1 MKIAMFGHKQF
12 SSRQGGVERVVT
24 ELSTR
29 MAALGH
35 TVICYDRSDG
45 HTMEGISQ
53 KRVKVHR
60 VWTLPGKGLAA
71 VTASLSAAICS
82 AVSDAEVVH
91 IHGEG
96 PAFWCFLPKLV
107 GKRVVITIH
116 GLDWQREKWRNSPG
130 RTFIKSGERMAV
142 RCADRMIVLSKAMQH
157 YFSSAYGRETLWIP
171 NGAECPQRKPAEVI
185 RTQFG
190 LEKDSYILFLGR
202 LVPEKGIHT
211 LIEAFRRVKTD
222 KRLVIAGGSS
232 DTDGYVT
239 RLEKMA
245 VEDDRIF
252 FPGFVRGQI
261 LEELYSNAYVYVL
274 PSELEGMPLSLLEA
288 LGYGNCCLTSDIPEC
303 IEVLAGVGLSFPAGN
318 AEKLAQTLQQLCDHP
333 ETVSAYRE
341 NATTFASDFFSWDDV
356 VQKTLEGYR

>member
-12 SSRQGGVERVVT
+12 SSREGGVERVVT

-45 HTMEGISQ
+45 HVKNGNLPNGII
-53 KRVKVHR
+53 VHS

-71 VTASLSAAICS
+71 VTASLSAAICC

-91 IHGEG
+91 VHGEG
-96 PAFWCFLPKLV
+96 PAFWCFLPKLA
-107 GKRVVITIH
+107 GKRVVVTIH
-116 GLDWQREKWRNSPG
+116 GLDWQREKWKNSPG
-130 RTFIKSGERMAV
+130 RRFIRWGEAMAV
-142 RCADRMIVLSKAMQH
+142 RFADEIIVLTSSMQH
-157 YFSSAYGRETLWIP
+157 YFSSVYGRETLWIP
-171 NGAECPQRKPAEVI
+171 NGAECPVPKPAERI
-185 RTQFG
+185 RMQFG

-232 DTDGYVT
+232 DMDGYVT

-245 VEDDRIF
+245 ARDDRIF
-252 FPGFVRGQI
+252 FPGFVQGQI
-261 LEELYSNAYVYVL
+261 LEELYSNAYVYIL

-288 LGYGNCCLTSDIPEC
+288 MGYGNCCLTSDIPAC
-303 IEVLAGVGLSFPAGN
+303 IEVLADAGLSFPVGN
-318 AEKLAQTLQQLCDHP
+318 AEKLAQMLQQLCDHP
-333 ETVSAYRE
+333 EIVSVYRE
-341 NATTFASDFFSWDDV
+341 KAGVFASGFCSWDDV